1 MANLIGIRREDKNKW
16 ERRTPIVPND
26 VKTLIE
32 EQDLDFVIQSSTIR
46 AYTDDD
52 YRRTG
57 GRISSSMDDANVIFA
72 IKEIPIPLLEPE
84 KTYIFFSHTIKGQKG
99 NMPMLR
105 HILDTKATLIDYEKI
120 VDERGF
126 RLIYFGNYAGYAGMI
141 ETLWG
146 FGQRIKVKKGLE
158 TPFLKLRHTYEY
170 GGLEIAKEAVS
181 RLANQIK
188 EEGIDADLIPLV
200 IGFAGYGNVSQ
211 GAQAILD
218 LFPVIEIQPI
228 ELQDFFLK
236 GEFSSNHLYKVVFKE
251 EHMVTPRGDFPF
263 NLQDYYTYGREK
275 YQGMFHE
282 YFPYL
287 SILINGIYWSD
298 KYPRLLT
305 RNFLKDLFSSKRD
318 IRLQVIGDI
327 SCDIEGGIEAT
338 VTTTK
343 PDNPFFVYNPITGE
357 AKLGLEGD
365 GIPIMA
371 VDNLP
376 CELPHESSTNFSKT
390 LKPFIPII
398 SSADYT
404 KPFDALDLPP
414 VIKDAIIVHQ
424 GRLTPRYAYLE
435 ENLSQIK

>member
-1 MANLIGIRREDKNKW
+1 MANIIGIRREDKNKW

-26 VKTLIE
+26 AKTLIGE
-32 EQDLDFVIQSSTIR
+32 HNLDFIIQSSTIR
-46 AYTDDD
+46 AYTDED
-52 YRRTG
+52 YG
-57 GRISSSMDDANVIFA
+57 GIGARVSTAIDEANVIFA
-72 IKEIPIPLLEPE
+72 IKEIPISLLKPK

-99 NMPMLR
+99 NMPMLQ
-105 HILDTKATLIDYEKI
+105 HILDTNATLIDYEKI

-146 FGQRIKVKKGLE
+146 FGQRIKTKKGIE

-170 GGLEIAKEAVS
+170 GGLEAAKKAVS
-181 RLANQIK
+181 KIGNEIK
-188 EEGIDADLIPLV
+188 EEGIDADLVPLV

-228 ELQDFFLK
+228 DLQDFFSS
-236 GEFSSNHLYKVVFKE
+236 GDFSSNHLYKVVFKE
-251 EHMVTPRGDFPF
+251 EHMVMPRGDFAF
-263 NLQDYYTYGREK
+263 DLQDYYDHGSEK

-282 YFPYL
+282 YFQYL
-287 SILINGIYWSD
+287 SIMINGIYWSN

-305 RNFLKDLFSSKRD
+305 KSFLRDVFSSKRD
-318 IRLQVIGDI
+318 IKLQVIGDI

-338 VTTTK
+338 VKTTK
-343 PDNPFFVYNPITGE
+343 PDNPFFVYNPVSGE
-357 AKLGLEGD
+357 AKLGLDGD

-404 KPFDALDLPP
+404 KPFDTLDLPP
-414 VIKDAIIVHQ
+414 VIKDAVIAHQ
-424 GRLTPRYAYLE
+424 GHLTPRYAYLE
-435 ENLSQIK
+435 ENLSQAK